1 MSVLLFLLCLF
12 TAHAVEPTSPELRF
26 IVGDEATAKALP
38 RVNPKVAEVVLRDCD
53 RNLSSI
59 LEGLNSPKIRQIFA
73 LNVQDRTWLLRIV
86 LRNEGFH
93 VDAVV
98 IRGGLELWVREDRD
112 VLQIQPPFAVTP
124 TVEELL
130 TKEYEKEDP

>member
-1 MSVLLFLLCLF
+1 MSVLLFLWCLF

-59 LEGLNSPKIRQIFA
+59 LEGLNSPKIRQILFSDIF
-73 LNVQDRTWLLRIV
+73 VPWLR
-86 LRNEGFH
+86 
-93 VDAVV
+93 AS
-98 IRGGLELWVREDRD
+98 LWHAAH
-112 VLQIQPPFAVTP
+112 L
-124 TVEELL
+124 
-130 TKEYEKEDP
+130 

>member
-1 MSVLLFLLCLF
+1 MSFLLYLWLIF
-12 TAHAVEPTSPELRF
+12 VAHAAEPTSPELRF
-26 IVGDEATAKALP
+26 IVGDDATARALP

-73 LNVQDRTWLLRIV
+73 LNIQDRTWLLRIV
-86 LRNEGFH
+86 LRSEGLH

-112 VLQIQPPFAVTP
+112 VLQIQPPFSVAP

-130 TKEYEKEDP
+130 TKNYEKED